1 MKAILKTCCASM
13 IFMSALAG
21 EAQILTYSNSVV
33 VPGGNPPTVMA
44 FNIPQFNPSDGTLG
58 SVTLTMYSSFQFL
71 FTYDGSSALG
81 QLTFTESNSL
91 TFLYNGSQ
99 VLSQAN
105 FGPFKFTA
113 GLPSQGQSF
122 APATA
127 PILRGQTVFSD
138 AADLANFT
146 GVGEIPVNAEY
157 YNQPT
162 VTWTSGTI
170 TWSLDD
176 SATMATVVTYDFT
189 PVPETG
195 VMASLLISLVG
206 FALHQRRRTGAG
218 NAGLILPT

>member
-1 MKAILKTCCASM
+1 MKTILKTCCAGTILM
-13 IFMSALAG
+13 TALAVR
-21 EAQILTYSNSVV
+21 AQILTYSNSVV

-44 FNIPQFNPSDGTLG
+44 FNIPQFNPSDGTLD

-81 QLTFTESNSL
+81 QLTFTQTDSL
-91 TFLYNGSQ
+91 TFLYIGSL

-105 FGPFKFTA
+105 LGPFKFTA
-113 GLPSQGQSF
+113 GLPSQGQAF

-127 PILRGQTVFSD
+127 PILRGQTIFSD

-146 GVGEIPVNAEY
+146 GMGEIPINAEFY
-157 YNQPT
+157 SQPT

-176 SATMATVVTYDFT
+176 SATMAAVVTYDFT
-189 PVPETG
+189 PVPEPG
-195 VMASLLISLVG
+195 VMSLLILSSL
-206 FALHQRRRTGAG
+206 ALCYPNYRPRRSLAS
-218 NAGLILPT
+218 I

>member
-13 IFMSALAG
+13 ILMSAFAIQ
-21 EAQILTYSNSVV
+21 AQTLTYSNSLV

-44 FNIPQFNPSDGTLG
+44 FNIPQFNPSDGTLD
-58 SVTLTMYSSFQFL
+58 SVTVTMYSSFQFL

-81 QLTFTESNSL
+81 QLTFTQTNSL
-91 TFLYNGSQ
+91 TFLYSGSQ

-105 FGPFKFTA
+105 FGAFKFTA

-122 APATA
+122 VPATA
-127 PILRGQTVFSD
+127 PILRGQTIFSD

-146 GVGEIPVNAEY
+146 GMGEIPLNGEY
-157 YNQPT
+157 FEQPT

-170 TWSLDD
+170 SWSLDD
-176 SATMATVVTYDFT
+176 SATMAAVVTYDFT

-195 VMASLLISLVG
+195 VMASLLVSLVV
-206 FALHQRRRTGAG
+206 FAVHQRHERRAG